1 MRELNRTDLITGKR
15 ILKEI
20 HGLISDSEV
29 HLAGHECSERLR
41 HIADEIA
48 AEIDR
53 LDNLLE
59 KQNSIWF
66 PGQIPS
72 NLRTPRQALQI

>member
-1 MRELNRTDLITGKR
+1 MRELNRTDLILGKR
-15 ILKEI
+15 ILKETY
-20 HGLISDSEV
+20 GLVRDSKV
-29 HLAGHECSERLR
+29 HLAGHECSERLG

-59 KQNSIWF
+59 RQTSASFNSTSHKF
-66 PGQIPS
+66 GS
-72 NLRTPRQALQI
+72 